1 MLVAGIIITIVAVLI
16 DYKFGPR
23 SITERGLFHRKMA

>member
-23 SITERGLFHRKMA
+23 SITERGLLLNNL